1 MCRHIDVVNVC
12 CLDHTSGSIHR
23 ISDAFVL
30 IQRDQPGLLYLT
42 RDIDGNL
49 AQGLDVLRRRCIKRD
64 GILLSIVAVGRTD
77 QDCTEQCQENQK

>member
-12 CLDHTSGSIHR
+12 CLDHTAGSIHR

-30 IQRDQPGLLYLT
+30 IQRDQPGLPYLT

-49 AQGLDVLRRRCIKRD
+49 AQGLDMLGRRCIKRD

-77 QDCTEQCQENQK
+77 QNGTEQCQENQK